1 MDHETFI
8 DVVAGEAGTGREQAE
23 RAMSATLQTL
33 GEHLDREEAR
43 QVAAQLPPEVAPWI
57 AKSAPGAERFDADE
71 FLRRV
76 AQRAGVDVGDA
87 RRHAAAVLDALSRA
101 VSTKEWDDLVAELPS
116 DFAPLLPRGPYVAV
130 VEADTFLGLVAEH
143 AGLDR
148 DGARHAAEA
157 VLETLAERIAGGEV
171 DDLTVRLPLEL
182 HPPLRRGRDASG
194 GQARR
199 MGAAEFVHRVA
210 ELEGVSDLEAARH
223 SRAVLLTLRE
233 AVGDEEFRD
242 VAAQLPDDFLRTL
255 AR

>member
-57 AKSAPGAERFDADE
+57 AKSTPGAERFDADE

-157 VLETLAERIAGGEV
+157 VLETLAERISGGEME
-171 DDLTVRLPLEL
+171 DIAEALPPELRPPLE
-182 HPPLRRGRDASG
+182 RGAAGTG
-194 GQARR
+194 GKARR
-199 MGAAEFVHRVA
+199 MSLDEFVARVA
-210 ELEGVSDLEAARH
+210 DREDVTWEEALDHAH
-223 SRAVLLTLRE
+223 AVFETLRE
-233 AVGDEEFRD
+233 ALPGKEISDLL
-242 VAAQLPDDFLRTL
+242 AQLPRAYHEALL
-255 AR
+255 